1 LSETQLDRK
10 SVAKEIA
17 FGLGL
22 AAATYVVAALLGSR
36 IEAPSLRLLAVFA
49 PPIFVAFHWSRA
61 NPIRSAVAIAAV
73 LLFGMHDTD
82 DTIVAAHASRG
93 FYGVLRYGE
102 DPSRKFRVLVD
113 GRTIHG
119 RQTLDDAG
127 RREPLSYYHPTG
139 PAGDVL
145 SEGDGPRSL
154 ERPKSR
160 VALIGLGAAALA
172 AYAKTGEHWTFFEI
186 NPEVVAI
193 ANRHFTYLAD
203 ARTRA
208 KVDVEVGDGRLLL
221 KDLPEHSVDILVLDA
236 FSSDAVP
243 MHLLTK
249 DALAVYRRALE
260 PDGLILANVSNLV
273 LRLQLVLGALAREA
287 GIGALER
294 IDTRVSPELRAK
306 GKDGSEWVLLS
317 ENPDVKREGWTPI
330 VTPPSQ
336 AVWTDD
342 FVNVFGVLR

>member
-1 LSETQLDRK
+1 
-10 SVAKEIA
+10 
-17 FGLGL
+17 
-22 AAATYVVAALLGSR
+22 VV
-36 IEAPSLRLLAVFA
+36 
-49 PPIFVAFHWSRA
+49 
-61 NPIRSAVAIAAV
+61 
-73 LLFGMHDTD
+73 
-82 DTIVAAHASRG
+82 
-93 FYGVLRYGE
+93 
-102 DPSRKFRVLVD
+102 
-113 GRTIHG
+113 
-119 RQTLDDAG
+119 
-127 RREPLSYYHPTG
+127 
-139 PAGDVL
+139 
-145 SEGDGPRSL
+145 
-154 ERPKSR
+154 
-160 VALIGLGAAALA
+160 LIGLGAAALA

-249 DALAVYRRALE
+249 DALAVYRRALK

-306 GKDGSEWVLLS
+306 GKDGSEWVLIS